1 MKFSLNA
8 LKRLVNLDSLSV
20 DAIVS
25 RLTFAGFEVEEVS
38 SLASGT
44 NLVIGKIISLE
55 NHPKSTHLH
64 LLKVDCGEKYGVLNI
79 VCGAPNVSLNMKV
92 IVALVGA
99 KLDKISLTIKE
110 SVILGYKSQ
119 GMCCSLLE
127 LGVDSSLLDERQK
140 NGIEEID
147 DSVEIGREDVLS
159 LLSLDDIILDIN
171 VLPNRIDC
179 LSYINLARELSALF
193 EREMNPLPSFSVS
206 TIKKE
211 KVVSSL
217 TPFCEKISLLRVKD
231 IRIKKQLPSY
241 IKEVLQASGIRSIS
255 PIVDLGNYLMLLT
268 GQPINMYDNSKIEG
282 KVQVS
287 SSYQGDFI
295 SFDNKSYQL
304 KEGDILISDEKKPL
318 CLAGIIAS
326 SSAMIDDKSDDI
338 LIEFASFYHANIR
351 RTCKRLGLSS
361 FSSNLFA
368 KGVNPFM
375 IDESISL
382 CISLLD
388 EFFSSYD
395 IVSLSSFSSLEEKR
409 NEIEFSISDCKKR
422 IGVNY
427 TQEEVEKL
435 FSLYHIGYEKKD
447 DIYHLYPPKHRPD
460 LKESC
465 DIQEELFRFYGSSRV
480 PLNLI
485 DFPVT
490 KGESI
495 KGKDDEDKIRD
506 LLVSRGLYE
515 VVSYTLIDE
524 KMDKEFKV
532 FSSDKES
539 YKVKNPMTKDHE
551 IIRNDILSSLY
562 AVVKYNL
569 SHFNRDFQI
578 FEISDVDIKGEENKK
593 ILSIALVGNKVSQD
607 NYHLSLYDFF
617 DIKGLLSAILNRLGI
632 MSNRYSYI
640 RSDNSF
646 FNPYCSADL
655 LFNKKK
661 VGTFGK
667 IHPSM
672 SKDNI
677 FLLELDLSYLI
688 SLSGRDVRYKMIDTY
703 PLVRRDLSFYLDKDV
718 SYKEIKDAILKD
730 KTAHLKDVLFFDDFI
745 SEDNKRYIGVS
756 LYMSKEDSSL
766 LEDEI
771 NSTLQRAINAVEKK
785 LSLSIR
791 R

>member
-1 MKFSLNA
+1 
-8 LKRLVNLDSLSV
+8 
-20 DAIVS
+20 
-25 RLTFAGFEVEEVS
+25 
-38 SLASGT
+38 
-44 NLVIGKIISLE
+44 
-55 NHPKSTHLH
+55 
-64 LLKVDCGEKYGVLNI
+64 
-79 VCGAPNVSLNMKV
+79 
-92 IVALVGA
+92 
-99 KLDKISLTIKE
+99 
-110 SVILGYKSQ
+110 
-119 GMCCSLLE
+119 
-127 LGVDSSLLDERQK
+127 
-140 NGIEEID
+140 
-147 DSVEIGREDVLS
+147 
-159 LLSLDDIILDIN
+159 
-171 VLPNRIDC
+171 
-179 LSYINLARELSALF
+179 
-193 EREMNPLPSFSVS
+193 
-206 TIKKE
+206 
-211 KVVSSL
+211 
-217 TPFCEKISLLRVKD
+217 
-231 IRIKKQLPSY
+231 
-241 IKEVLQASGIRSIS
+241 
-255 PIVDLGNYLMLLT
+255 
-268 GQPINMYDNSKIEG
+268 
-282 KVQVS
+282 
-287 SSYQGDFI
+287 
-295 SFDNKSYQL
+295 
-304 KEGDILISDEKKPL
+304 
-318 CLAGIIAS
+318 
-326 SSAMIDDKSDDI
+326 
-338 LIEFASFYHANIR
+338 
-351 RTCKRLGLSS
+351 
-361 FSSNLFA
+361 
-368 KGVNPFM
+368 M

-427 TQEEVEKL
+427 TEEEVEKL

-447 DIYHLYPPKHRPD
+447 DIYHLYPPKYRPD

-718 SYKEIKDAILKD
+718 SYKEIKEAILKD